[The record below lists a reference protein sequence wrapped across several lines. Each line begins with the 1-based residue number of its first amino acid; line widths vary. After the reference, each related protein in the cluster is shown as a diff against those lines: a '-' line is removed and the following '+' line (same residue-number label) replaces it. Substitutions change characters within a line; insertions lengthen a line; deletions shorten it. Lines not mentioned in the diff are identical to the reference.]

1 MILKSRKFIL
11 FRIKRLINS
20 IKNDGLIWTIS
31 RLFLKLFNE
40 PNEIKKS
47 KLKILKHLVQINGYN
62 VAYGEFKGMNV
73 ENSNY
78 WSNTDMITFIL
89 GTYEQPVVNQLIQF
103 GKQNNSV
110 FIDIGAGDGYYSVGM
125 AYSNFFKKIYTF
137 EIDHN
142 SQERIK
148 KNAQTNNC
156 IDKINILGEANY
168 FSLKNIIN
176 NHKTSVVKIDIE
188 GSEFEL
194 LNEEVLILLSKS
206 FIVVELHPLNL
217 VDGEYEEKRLLE
229 KCKKYFD
236 LSWIRRENY
245 NPNFF
250 KELYKFTDEERLIA
264 LGEGRSSNMR
274 WLVLKTYKL

>member
-125 AYSNFFKKIYTF
+125 AYSNF
-137 EIDHN
+137 
-142 SQERIK
+142 
-148 KNAQTNNC
+148 
-156 IDKINILGEANY
+156 
-168 FSLKNIIN
+168 LKN
-176 NHKTSVVKIDIE
+176 
-188 GSEFEL
+188 
-194 LNEEVLILLSKS
+194 
-206 FIVVELHPLNL
+206 
-217 VDGEYEEKRLLE
+217 
-229 KCKKYFD
+229 
-236 LSWIRRENY
+236 
-245 NPNFF
+245 
-250 KELYKFTDEERLIA
+250 LYL
-264 LGEGRSSNMR
+264 
-274 WLVLKTYKL
+274 